1 MPALTKPEK
10 LTQTDSHCSLE
21 GVGVLTELG
30 LSERQA
36 RVYLALLKA
45 GSGGARIVAGLAGV
59 PRQES
64 YGLLTQLQRLG
75 LARQNLTVPASYTAT
90 PFIEAARLLLERKT
104 QELTAITLR
113 ANQIT
118 SNLNQNQPTQPITA
132 PTTPKT
138 SFGEIIEGEDGKHYQ
153 TAIEQTQVSVWVISS
168 WTRFRHFSYRF
179 ETQFKAALKR
189 DVLLWFVA
197 EKPPSHSLPTWINPS
212 LPKYKFK
219 LKTTPNPP
227 DAAIAIFDGT
237 QAAIAYDKNA
247 CITRG
252 IDLWTT
258 HPALVA
264 MSEAYFFRVW
274 GSIRG

>member
-168 WTRFRHFSYRF
+168 WTRFRHSR
-179 ETQFKAALKR
+179 
-189 DVLLWFVA
+189 
-197 EKPPSHSLPTWINPS
+197 P
-212 LPKYKFK
+212 
-219 LKTTPNPP
+219 
-227 DAAIAIFDGT
+227 
-237 QAAIAYDKNA
+237 
-247 CITRG
+247 
-252 IDLWTT
+252 
-258 HPALVA
+258 
-264 MSEAYFFRVW
+264 
-274 GSIRG
+274 